1 MKRKN
6 LLFLVAMIATISL
19 SAVNP
24 VTSWDIMADTSNG
37 LPSSASGRLIW
48 GDVDNDGLKDAFII
62 SGQGSGQVGLFKNN
76 GDGTFTK
83 IQDGT
88 FTGLSKSSAVFVDY
102 DNDGD
107 LDLII
112 TGKTDANE
120 ETLLVYENSGEAGG
134 YAFVHNAA
142 RSAEIKGVFSGDN
155 DSAGRLISVVDY
167 DNDGWVDLLICGATD
182 NNYDWIT
189 ETEPEGWGWRWRF
202 TAVYKNNNG
211 SFQRKTDI
219 VDGGDFV
226 HATKGSIH
234 VGDVNGDGYADF
246 LAQGYSDFGLAWNAK
261 LYINNQDGT
270 FSISPYS
277 SELNGNEVYESVLV
291 DVNGDGYA
299 DIVEMSR
306 AVGNV
311 HISDG
316 LGSFT
321 KYSATGL
328 MNGYGVSITAGD
340 INNDGFM
347 DIVVAGQPGNDG
359 LLTNSTKIFYNNG
372 DNTFNAVDVAANMQ
386 ARSGSVALVDID
398 GDGNLDYANFGY
410 GQGWTTVFAKNTL
423 AEGVIAGNTAPTLP
437 ANFAVQYQ
445 EGKFIFSWDVSTDDI
460 TPASAIRYNV
470 YAKNEDTEMIYAYA
484 PVDITTGKLKV
495 GGDIIPLIHKNSC
508 ELNLAVANYTFGV
521 QAVDQADMAS
531 AFATVAY
538 LDNTTNNPF
547 VLSGVDVKS
556 KHRSILI
563 ENRNSSDVK
572 VSIITLSGK
581 IVANGSC
588 VSGESFKSSELNR
601 GVYLVKIS
609 QNDNVSVKKTVVF

>member
-1 MKRKN
+1 
-6 LLFLVAMIATISL
+6 
-19 SAVNP
+19 
-24 VTSWDIMADTSNG
+24 MADTSNG

-48 GDVDNDGLKDAFII
+48 GDVDNDGYKDAFII
-62 SGQGSGQVGLFKNN
+62 SGQGSGQAGLFKNN

-88 FTGLSKSSAVFVDY
+88 FTGLSKSSAVCIDY

-107 LDLII
+107 LDLIV
-112 TGKTDANE
+112 TGKNDANQ
-120 ETLLVYENSGEAGG
+120 ETLFVYDNSGETEG
-134 YAFVHNAA
+134 YAFVHNTV
-142 RSAEIKGVFSGDN
+142 RSAEIKAVYSGGN
-155 DSAGRLISVVDY
+155 DSAGRLITVVDY
-167 DNDGWVDLLICGATD
+167 DNDGWFDILICGATD
-182 NNYDWIT
+182 NNYDWVR
-189 ETEPEGWGWRWRF
+189 ETDPDGWNWRWRF
-202 TAVYKNNNG
+202 TALYKNNNG

-226 HATKGSIH
+226 HSAIGSIH
-234 VGDVNGDGYADF
+234 AGDVNGDGYADF
-246 LAQGYSDFGLAWNAK
+246 LAQGYSDYSGWNAK
-261 LYINNQDGT
+261 LYINNQNGT

-277 SELNGNEVYESVLV
+277 SELNGNQEYESVLV
-291 DVNGDGYA
+291 DIDGDGFA
-299 DIVEMSR
+299 DIVEISR

-372 DNTFNAVDVAANMQ
+372 DDTFNAVDVAANMQ

-398 GDGNLDYANFGY
+398 GDGNLDYSNFGY

-423 AEGVIAGNTAPTLP
+423 AEGVISGNTAPTVP
-437 ANFAVQYQ
+437 ANFAVQYP

-470 YAKNEDTEMIYAYA
+470 YAKNEDNGMIYAYA
-484 PVDITTGKLKV
+484 PVDINTGKLKV
-495 GGDIIPLIHKNSC
+495 GGDIVPLIHKSSF
-508 ELNLAVANYTFGV
+508 ELNLPEANYTFGV
-521 QAVDQADMAS
+521 QAVDQVDMAS
-531 AFATVAY
+531 AFATVAH
-538 LDNTTNNPF
+538 LGNTTSNPS
-547 VLSGVDVKS
+547 VLSGIDLKS
-556 KHRSILI
+556 KHRNIWI
-563 ENRNSSDVK
+563 ENRNSSDIR

-581 IVANGSC
+581 IVANGVC
-588 VSGESFKSSELNR
+588 VSGESFTSKELNQ
-601 GVYLVKIS
+601 GIYLVKFS
-609 QNDNVSVKKTVVF
+609 HDDVVAVKKVTVL